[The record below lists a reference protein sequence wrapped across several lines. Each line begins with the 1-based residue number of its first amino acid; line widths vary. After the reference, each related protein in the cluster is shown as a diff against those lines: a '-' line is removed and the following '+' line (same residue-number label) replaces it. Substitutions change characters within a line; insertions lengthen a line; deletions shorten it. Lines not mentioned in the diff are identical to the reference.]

1 MSDYK
6 VGSIDSGNYGMVPNA
21 SGGAQTPR
29 PQVTSS
35 MPQET
40 QGQTTSTENAEASQA
55 LAVQSK
61 TAQQQSK
68 SKTEEAEKTEL
79 PLTSMANISL
89 KFKIDEETRNI
100 TVYVIDRESKR
111 VLRSIPPEEMNK
123 LQAGDLVELLA

>member
-6 VGSIDSGNYGMVPNA
+6 VSSIDSGNYGMVPNA

-29 PQVTSS
+29 PQVISS
-35 MPQET
+35 MPQEA

-61 TAQQQSK
+61 TAQQSK